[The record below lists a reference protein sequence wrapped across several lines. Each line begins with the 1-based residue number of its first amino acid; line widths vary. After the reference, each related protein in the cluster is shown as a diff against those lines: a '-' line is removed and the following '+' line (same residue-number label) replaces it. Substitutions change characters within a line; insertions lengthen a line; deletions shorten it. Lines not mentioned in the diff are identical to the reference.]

1 MDRYNILYWGMISYT
16 PDIDGSYFEYL
27 FRRHMTTRMALDY
40 LIAYVIWESNRL
52 GQPIWFNKLEKLMGC
67 KASRS
72 TISKNIDKLFDYGII
87 SGEWGKNSKG
97 NWVRT
102 FHISDEASA
111 LMEKIATEHRDNPDF
126 VDVRSLM
133 EPAS

>member
-1 MDRYNILYWGMISYT
+1 
-16 PDIDGSYFEYL
+16 
-27 FRRHMTTRMALDY
+27 MTTGMALDY
-40 LIAYVIWESNRL
+40 LIACAIWESNKL
-52 GQPIWFNKLEKLMGC
+52 GQPIWFNKLEKLIGC

-87 SGEWGKNSKG
+87 SGEWSKNSEG

-102 FHISDEASA
+102 FHISGEASSLIA
-111 LMEKIATEHRDNPDF
+111 KIATEHGDDPDF
-126 VDVRSLM
+126 VDVRSRM